1 MKNTFNPTTIEELL
15 ASKPEVKDMTISEVM
30 DLDDGPRK
38 KFYLIKYIRAAHP
51 KGSAGAVLKRFSC
64 AELIDGLDGQT
75 LDNSI
80 ILKPIN

>member
-1 MKNTFNPTTIEELL
+1 MKDTNFNYWNLN
-15 ASKPEVKDMTISEVM
+15 ISQVM
-30 DLDDGPRK
+30 DLRDGPKK
-38 KFYLIKYIRAAHP
+38 KFYLIKYINRAHP
-51 KGSAGAVLKRFSC
+51 KGSAGVDLRKFSC